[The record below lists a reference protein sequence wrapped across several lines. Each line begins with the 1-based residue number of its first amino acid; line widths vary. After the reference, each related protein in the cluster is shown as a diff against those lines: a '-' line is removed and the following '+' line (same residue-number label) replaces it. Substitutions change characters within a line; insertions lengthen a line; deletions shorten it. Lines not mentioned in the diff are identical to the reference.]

1 MERNEQIAADILN
14 TVGKDNVLQA
24 AHCMIKKIVPDALS
38 TLFVP
43 FLTLLCMV
51 PVSLIALAPLGAYL
65 GDFVSSG
72 LIKLGN
78 MSGFL
83 GVAVL
88 SALWQFLVMSGMHL
102 VLIYAGYDL
111 FFAQGYDTFILPC
124 MAIAFMAAAGLA
136 LGAFLKF
143 KNKKEKAVA
152 GDYLASAVI
161 GGVTEPTLYG
171 IGLRYKKPMIA
182 MAAGAF
188 AGGAYAGLT
197 GVKYMITGAPAFLM
211 PLTFV
216 GGSTANLINGTIAIF
231 LAFIVSAVLT
241 YFFGFDPN
249 EPALREAGETEAEA
263 GKIYAPISGKYIPM
277 EEIPDGMFAQG
288 MIP

>member
-88 SALWQFLVMSGMHL
+88 SALWQFLIMSGMHL

-124 MAIAFMAAAGLA
+124 MA
-136 LGAFLKF
+136 
-143 KNKKEKAVA
+143 
-152 GDYLASAVI
+152 
-161 GGVTEPTLYG
+161 
-171 IGLRYKKPMIA
+171 KPSW
-182 MAAGAF
+182 
-188 AGGAYAGLT
+188 LLP
-197 GVKYMITGAPAFLM
+197 V
-211 PLTFV
+211 
-216 GGSTANLINGTIAIF
+216 
-231 LAFIVSAVLT
+231 
-241 YFFGFDPN
+241 
-249 EPALREAGETEAEA
+249 
-263 GKIYAPISGKYIPM
+263 
-277 EEIPDGMFAQG
+277 
-288 MIP
+288 